1 MFDDEEFRAFVAAM
15 PIAKQQSPPP
25 SRPPS
30 SESDEPVPVA
40 LGGDEEYEAL

>member
-1 MFDDEEFRAFVAAM
+1 MTTLA
-15 PIAKQQSPPP
+15 QTSPPP

-40 LGGDEEYEAL
+40 ARGTAGPTEDKTTEAWNLIDLD